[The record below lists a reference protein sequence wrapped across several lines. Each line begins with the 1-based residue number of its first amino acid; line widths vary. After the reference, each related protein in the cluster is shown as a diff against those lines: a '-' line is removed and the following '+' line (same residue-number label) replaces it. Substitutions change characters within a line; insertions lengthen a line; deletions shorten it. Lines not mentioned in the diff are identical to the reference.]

1 MSDAAQHVSDENLGK
16 LLSENKDKLIVVD
29 FFAVWCG
36 PCQMAGPILEELART
51 YKSKGVLIAKVDVD
65 EAPISVEKY
74 GVRSMPTLVL
84 FRNEVEIDRVSGF
97 LGKNGYEKLILKH
110 IEEK

>member
-16 LLSENKDKLIVVD
+16 LLQENKDKLIVVD

-36 PCQMAGPILEELART
+36 PCQMAGPILEELARI
-51 YKSKGVLIAKVDVD
+51 YKSKGVLIVKVDVD

-84 FRNEVEIDRVSGF
+84 FRNEAEIDRVSGF